1 MSGRS
6 GKHKDGNV
14 LLGAMVEPQKKAIA
28 IVTAAVLAGE
38 GRSLTQ
44 TEIIWE
50 GILRIARSVGVV
62 DKNGK
67 PTPQYK
73 DAVILATE
81 TVVLGNRNNRG
92 TRGGKR

>member
-1 MSGRS
+1 M
-6 GKHKDGNV
+6 
-14 LLGAMVEPQKKAIA
+14 LGAMVEPQKKAIA

-50 GILRIARSVGVV
+50 GILRIARSVCVV
-62 DKNGK
+62 DENGK

-73 DAVILATE
+73 DAITLATE